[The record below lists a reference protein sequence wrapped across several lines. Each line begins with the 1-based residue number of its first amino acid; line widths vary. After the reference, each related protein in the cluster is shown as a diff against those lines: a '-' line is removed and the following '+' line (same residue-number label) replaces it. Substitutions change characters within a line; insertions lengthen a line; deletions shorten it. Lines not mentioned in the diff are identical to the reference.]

1 MIKLFLNKTDEFLCN
16 SIKDI
21 FESAES
27 KYKVKKLSIDISQE
41 LKNFED
47 NPLTCVVG
55 CDTKFESNIKLQVKK
70 MLGIF
75 FVAIPILGFLTMAF
89 ILNVEYSYAFVLT
102 FIVAMLAT
110 SRLDVIASRYVTTR
124 MLTPLKSQS

>member
-1 MIKLFLNKTDEFLCN
+1 MIKKFLNRTDRFLCD

-21 FESAES
+21 FE
-27 KYKVKKLSIDISQE
+27 KVEGKHNNSEVSINISQE
-41 LKNFED
+41 LKNFEA

-55 CDTKFESNIKLQVKK
+55 CDTKFETNIKIKVKI

-75 FVAIPILGFLTMAF
+75 FVAIPLFGFLALTFILGLA
-89 ILNVEYSYAFVLT
+89 YSYAFIFT

-110 SRLDVIASRYVTTR
+110 SRIDEIAKRYVNTR
-124 MLTPLKSQS
+124 AMELIH